1 MVARVWNLC
10 SCADL
15 IGYPS
20 RFVLIRS
27 FRWLGR
33 GKSVGD
39 STIKGSCAGLPSQLR
54 PPGWR
59 RVRGCVKI
67 DFWVRQRSIH
77 AAAAAGVTCL
87 CTLTTRML
95 GENKMKGNPEKM
107 GTRESRPLQ
116 SRAAQVYGLNLVG
129 EFDPVPAIVQSDHG
143 AGGSP
148 VTIRRASLPAD
159 VTASLAAG
167 TDVINSPGLS
177 VQRFAGIGTFMVEN
191 GTDITIDAAPDVS
204 AHSLKLWLLG
214 PVLAAVLYQ
223 RGLVPLHGN
232 GIDLGGSSV
241 IVSGNS
247 GAGKSTFLKS
257 LAGIWPF
264 SSGRIHIP
272 QNTQCLFLPQEPF
285 FPENDILA
293 AACYPFSSDGISH
306 DELYAC
312 LERVG
317 LSDLASRMRAGEH
330 PSLTGFSRGER
341 QRLAFVRVLLSR
353 PDWLFLDEATSA
365 VDIETEDRILTD
377 LTQSFPAMTII
388 IVSHRKPEGLPDLRH
403 LDLINTNEELH
414 IS

>member
-10 SCADL
+10 PCADL

-33 GKSVGD
+33 GKRVGD

-247 GAGKSTFLKS
+247 GAGKSTLTCDL
-257 LAGIWPF
+257 LARGHRLISDDVCVVRWPGPVIAPGIAEMKLWADTLDRVVGSATYPVPGREGKF
-264 SSGRIHIP
+264 HVGLYQGQVSDCPPPLSSIWVLNPSTEAKKLSIESVRGAAVLRLLSPMSYRTGHI
-272 QNTQCLFLPQEPF
+272 QGHDRFAALFAFVEQLAKAVRVYTVD
-285 FPENDILA
+285 FPEGS
-293 AACYPFSSDGISH
+293 YFSD
-306 DELYAC
+306 D
-312 LERVG
+312 
-317 LSDLASRMRAGEH
+317 
-330 PSLTGFSRGER
+330 
-341 QRLAFVRVLLSR
+341 
-353 PDWLFLDEATSA
+353 
-365 VDIETEDRILTD
+365 
-377 LTQSFPAMTII
+377 
-388 IVSHRKPEGLPDLRH
+388 IVSAIERH
-403 LDLINTNEELH
+403 G
-414 IS
+414 